1 MDVILICEIIGGILF
16 LALVLVIICSNF
28 FSLWSIYQG
37 HAEGAEDPLSSSR
50 VYELRPAVAPLAW
63 NTPML
68 TAPAPQGPRTTVG
81 MDEILVIYIK
91 IVIINKVT
99 MPYIANIYFFIAT
112 FFKVGT

>member
-1 MDVILICEIIGGILF
+1 MDVVLICEIIGGISF
-16 LALVLVIICSNF
+16 LALVLVIICCNC
-28 FSLWSIYQG
+28 FSLWTIYQG
-37 HAEGAEDPLSSSR
+37 HAEGAEDPLPPLSSSR

-91 IVIINKVT
+91 IMIINKVT
-99 MPYIANIYFFIAT
+99 MPYISNIYFL
-112 FFKVGT
+112 